1 MSKAPSKKS
10 APKKKA
16 AAAISSIAPHL
27 VVPSCAEAIAFYIK
41 AFGAKETLRIPMP
54 DGKIIH
60 AAIQLDGMV
69 VMLTDEMP
77 KWGSLSPQALK
88 GTPVTIHLTVTDV
101 DQLFTRAVEAGAV
114 VKMPVADQF
123 WGDRYGI
130 VQDPFGHNWSIATH
144 QRDMT
149 EQELRAAAL
158 EAMSHAPKPDCKE
171 A

>member
-1 MSKAPSKKS
+1 MSKAPAKRS
-10 APKKKA
+10 AKKKTPTVLS
-16 AAAISSIAPHL
+16 ISPHL
-27 VVPSCAEAIAFYIK
+27 VVPSSADAIAFYIK
-41 AFGAKETLRIPMP
+41 AFGAKEILRIPMP

-60 AAIQLDGMV
+60 AAIELDGMF

-77 KWGSLSPQALK
+77 AWGSLSPKALK

-101 DQLFTRAVEAGAV
+101 DAVFARAVEAGAV

-144 QRDMT
+144 QRAMT
-149 EQELRAAAL
+149 EQELRQAAL
-158 EAMSHAPKPDCKE
+158 EAMAHTPKPDCK
-171 A
+171 